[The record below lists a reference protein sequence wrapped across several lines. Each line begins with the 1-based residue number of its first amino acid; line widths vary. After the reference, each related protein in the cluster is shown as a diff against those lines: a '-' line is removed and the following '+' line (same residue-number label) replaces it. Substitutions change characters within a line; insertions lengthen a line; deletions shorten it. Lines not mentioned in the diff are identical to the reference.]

1 MEGSPPWDVFRA
13 EIDRI
18 NRGAGTQDRCR
29 TRQLDET
36 TGLDFPRID
45 REAIAG
51 RHHRSAN

>member
-1 MEGSPPWDVFRA
+1 MRE
-13 EIDRI
+13 
-18 NRGAGTQDRCR
+18 TQDRWR